1 MIAVCALRSALHA
14 LTRLTPTPSLG
25 GKSCDSPCLAEGKPR
40 PVATRAGESRGS
52 DPGRVPPPSRPAR
65 PPGCVGQ
72 AGRPGGRVPH
82 KLRKLWNS

>member
-40 PVATRAGESRGS
+40 PVAT
-52 DPGRVPPPSRPAR
+52 
-65 PPGCVGQ
+65 
-72 AGRPGGRVPH
+72 
-82 KLRKLWNS
+82 